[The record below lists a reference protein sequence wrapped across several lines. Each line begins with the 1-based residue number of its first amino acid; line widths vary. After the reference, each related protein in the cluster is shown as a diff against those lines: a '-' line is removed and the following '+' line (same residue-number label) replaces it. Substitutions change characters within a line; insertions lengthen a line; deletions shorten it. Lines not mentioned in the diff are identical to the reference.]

1 MTMFTFKGFSCV
13 EVAVAFASCVVGAL
27 CVAFCHW
34 PEAVAPPV
42 CVWSAVCVTSF
53 ALPAAAVAPEEFVW
67 VTGPSSPGLSTLT
80 TTFTFVGE
88 TWVELAAA
96 AADCVVGALW
106 VAA

>member
-88 TWVELAAA
+88 TCVELAAA